1 METNIATTTS
11 RSNATE
17 AQLTELRLGIADLK
31 PALSAFA
38 RRFVRT
44 EEEVDDLVQE
54 TMLRGLRA
62 VHRFTPGTALKSW
75 LFTIMR
81 NTFCTRYKV
90 AQRECIG
97 LPVGVEKTMSTP
109 PSQEWRLEHQQVMK
123 AIGALDAD
131 QKRALLLI
139 ADGTSYADA
148 ADLCGCRI
156 GTIKSRVSR
165 AREALRR
172 DLY

>member
-1 METNIATTTS
+1 MENLTTTTP
-11 RSNATE
+11 NA
-17 AQLTELRLGIADLK
+17 ALTEIQLIELRNDIADLK

-44 EEEVDDLVQE
+44 EEEVNDLVQE

-62 VHRFTPGTALKSW
+62 VHRFTPGTAMKSW

-90 AQRECIG
+90 AQRERVG
-97 LPVGVEKTMSTP
+97 LPASFEKTASTP
-109 PSQEWRLEHQQVMK
+109 PSQEWRLEHEEVMR

-131 QKRALLLI
+131 QKKALLLI

-148 ADLCGCRI
+148 AELCGCRI

-165 AREALRR
+165 ARETLRR